1 MFTFLFLG
9 RQTPPPT
16 VEKSRTTRQRLCGV
30 EGSGSRLPVM
40 SASGPVPSSVSPAQ
54 PEPLASAS
62 GSALPSMSIGSDPS
76 KTLSLT
82 FNGRTF
88 YMLSDVIAH
97 ICDYPEGEERVAL
110 YVDVVKQVEKIFD
123 LGSAFAEGLIKAIK
137 KDKSWALAEWSTN
150 KVEQLLV
157 PLSRHVRAARVGRTR
172 RQGALT
178 TINRHWGP
186 EVTAYFRSR
195 NESEKT
201 LRQLS
206 HLSRNSFSYPEARRL
221 VNARVVERILT
232 GRSCHYSRYDTT
244 TSDWAALDKGKH
256 DPDVSFARLAAA
268 NLHYGEFG
276 ELLEGPLPSPQVSD
290 GTGHSSVS
298 SHYGRYGQLMEGP
311 PPVTTRK
318 DVEEGV
324 DVDGDDD
331 DGGHG
336 QDGDEGD
343 VNDGDESDGQDG
355 DGEDG
360 QDDDGGV
367 AHDGDREDNQDGNG
381 GDAPDVDPMQSV
393 EAENAK
399 STSSIIGRM
408 VEAEN
413 GVGHT
418 TSTLPVDVTSVNILE
433 DVLANPFGAFDTD
446 HTIAF
451 DSETPAVP
459 AVGITLATPSI
470 NPDTLFEEWSLC
482 TSCSLNV
489 VSAEPWRKQICNCR
503 DRGFLDGMYMLG
515 CVKHMLF
522 NVCDRHLHLLA
533 LNLHLVDASPAE
545 LRSRI
550 DSIWEHRDRTS
561 ALTSFVYD
569 HPVWFLNTLR
579 FI

>member
-1 MFTFLFLG
+1 
-9 RQTPPPT
+9 
-16 VEKSRTTRQRLCGV
+16 
-30 EGSGSRLPVM
+30 
-40 SASGPVPSSVSPAQ
+40 
-54 PEPLASAS
+54 
-62 GSALPSMSIGSDPS
+62 
-76 KTLSLT
+76 
-82 FNGRTF
+82 
-88 YMLSDVIAH
+88 MLSDVIAY
-97 ICDYPEGEERVAL
+97 ICDFPEGEERVAL

-150 KVEQLLV
+150 EVEQLLV
-157 PLSRHVRAARVGRTR
+157 PLNRHIRAARVGRTR

-206 HLSRNSFSYPEARRL
+206 HLSRNCFSYPEARRL

-232 GRSCHYSRYDTT
+232 GRSCHSSRYDTT

-276 ELLEGPLPSPQVSD
+276 ELLEGPFPLPQVSD
-290 GTGHSSVS
+290 GIGHSSVS

-311 PPVTTRK
+311 PPVTTHK
-318 DVEEGV
+318 DVEEGI
-324 DVDGDDD
+324 DVDDDDD

-336 QDGDEGD
+336 QDSDEGD
-343 VNDGDESDGQDG
+343 VKDGAVSDGQDG
-355 DGEDG
+355 DEEDG
-360 QDDDGGV
+360 QDDDGEDV
-367 AHDGDREDNQDGNG
+367 HDVDREDNQDGNG
-381 GDAPDVDPMQSV
+381 GKAPDVDPMQSR
-393 EAENAK
+393 EAEKGK
-399 STSSIIGRM
+399 STPSIIGRM
-408 VEAEN
+408 AEAEN

-418 TSTLPVDVTSVNILE
+418 TSTPPVDVTSVNILE

-446 HTIAF
+446 HTTAI
-451 DSETPAVP
+451 DPETPAVP
-459 AVGITLATPSI
+459 AVGTTLAKPYT
-470 NPDTLFEEWSLC
+470 NPDILFEEWSLC
-482 TSCSLNV
+482 TSCSPNV

-515 CVKHMLF
+515 CVKHMSF